1 LVGAL
6 RDAESAEP
14 LASAL
19 AVGPSRKSRPGWVW
33 LDAND
38 KRTFAN
44 IEHGELIKK
53 LTPKGRHVKKSLLSL
68 LFHDRIERAD
78 KPLPEDDQT
87 TAFLFVPEYAGSR
100 VTADLEEQT
109 VKPRSVYRLAIDPAQ
124 ANPRFLAQLLNSP
137 LGRELREGAAAGAT
151 IRRIKVADLL
161 SLELPIPPVAT
172 QEQIA
177 RVNSDIALLQVEFHE
192 LQMDL
197 EHDWTAVTDT
207 SNKIDALKGVL
218 DIERQITDWWRELPY
233 PLATIYRRYQVSIEP
248 KERLEILLHFFEM
261 SAIYLA
267 TVGASHV
274 KAMRRDW
281 QEVMAKWLHPTG
293 SLGIERADFGFWIGL
308 AGASL
313 KDVSRITSDRDLRT
327 AASDL
332 AGAEFVEA
340 ASPIGALGKAT
351 AILDVARRYRNSWK
365 GHGGHIKASDA
376 TRLDTQLQQQIRDL
390 YEATASTLRRLQLV
404 LPGMA
409 EVLDVGMRYKIE
421 RLSGSDPTFV
431 TEIVQLDRPAKS
443 NSLAFWI
450 TGSRTM
456 CRAIPFIRLGAPQQ
470 PRETSF
476 YVFNRVEKDGFRWIS
491 YQEAHQQDFIAPDD
505 ELLSII
511 ALGRAAE

>member
-1 LVGAL
+1 
-6 RDAESAEP
+6 
-14 LASAL
+14 
-19 AVGPSRKSRPGWVW
+19 
-33 LDAND
+33 
-38 KRTFAN
+38 
-44 IEHGELIKK
+44 
-53 LTPKGRHVKKSLLSL
+53 
-68 LFHDRIERAD
+68 
-78 KPLPEDDQT
+78 
-87 TAFLFVPEYAGSR
+87 
-100 VTADLEEQT
+100 
-109 VKPRSVYRLAIDPAQ
+109 
-124 ANPRFLAQLLNSP
+124 
-137 LGRELREGAAAGAT
+137 
-151 IRRIKVADLL
+151 
-161 SLELPIPPVAT
+161 
-172 QEQIA
+172 
-177 RVNSDIALLQVEFHE
+177 
-192 LQMDL
+192 
-197 EHDWTAVTDT
+197 
-207 SNKIDALKGVL
+207 
-218 DIERQITDWWRELPY
+218 
-233 PLATIYRRYQVSIEP
+233 
-248 KERLEILLHFFEM
+248 
-261 SAIYLA
+261 
-267 TVGASHV
+267 
-274 KAMRRDW
+274 
-281 QEVMAKWLHPTG
+281 MAKWLHPTG

-505 ELLSII
+505 ELLRII